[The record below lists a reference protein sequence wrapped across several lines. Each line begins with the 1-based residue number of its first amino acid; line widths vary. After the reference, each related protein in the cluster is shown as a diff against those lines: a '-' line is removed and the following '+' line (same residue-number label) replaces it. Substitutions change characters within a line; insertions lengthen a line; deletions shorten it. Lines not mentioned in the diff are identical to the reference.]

1 LPRLAVQ
8 RRAYGSPHVSV
19 DERLYLDHAA
29 TSPLHPAAA
38 AELAAGASGR
48 LADASGA
55 KARLAAAL
63 GVVPERLVL
72 TEGGSQANAAALR
85 SLAERGRA
93 AGRLHV
99 ISQPS
104 EHPSVLETLA
114 ELESAGCE
122 LEWLSLDAEG
132 RVDPAQLER
141 RLRPET
147 SFVSVMSANHET
159 GTLQP
164 TRALAERCAAAGVPL
179 HSDAVQALRYFR
191 PDQLAGDLLTLGGHK
206 LRGPRGI
213 GALIVGPSAGAY
225 DLELSS
231 GAPSPSRVAA
241 LAAALEAEPPSPA
254 PALAASRDALQ
265 AELVAAIPG
274 LEVNGGHGPG
284 ARLPGHLSL
293 SVPGLSGEA
302 LVLDLDLA
310 GIAASSGAAC
320 SSGTEGP
327 SPVLIAMGRDRSQ
340 ASGSLRLTL
349 GSPLDATERAR
360 VAGALVESVRRLRSL
375 FA

>member
-1 LPRLAVQ
+1 M
-8 RRAYGSPHVSV
+8 S
-19 DERLYLDHAA
+19 ERLYLDHAA

-48 LADASGA
+48 HPAASGA
-55 KARLAAAL
+55 QARLAAAL
-63 GVVPERLVL
+63 RIVPERLVL
-72 TEGGSQANAAALR
+72 TEGGSQANALALR
-85 SLAERGRA
+85 ALAARGRA

-99 ISQPS
+99 ISQRS

-114 ELESAGCE
+114 ELEAEGCE
-122 LEWLSLDAEG
+122 VEWLGLDAEG
-132 RVDPAQLER
+132 LVDPAELQR

-164 TRALAERCAAAGVPL
+164 TERLAELCAAAGVPF
-179 HSDAVQALRYFR
+179 HSDAVQALRYFS
-191 PDQLAGDLLTLGGHK
+191 PDELAGDLLTLGGHK
-206 LRGPRGI
+206 LQGPRGI
-213 GALIVGPSAGAY
+213 GALILSEDAAALAL
-225 DLELSS
+225 DLACR
-231 GAPSPSRVAA
+231 APSPSRVQA
-241 LAAALEAEPPSPA
+241 LAAALEVAPPRAA
-254 PALAASRDALQ
+254 PGLAANRDALQ
-265 AELVAAIPG
+265 AELSAAIPG
-274 LEVNGGHGPG
+274 LEVNGGQEAG

-327 SPVLIAMGRDRSQ
+327 SPVLLAMGRDRAQ

-349 GSPLDATERAR
+349 GRLLSAGERERVVDALA
-360 VAGALVESVRRLRSL
+360 ASVSRLRAL
-375 FA
+375 FD

>member
-1 LPRLAVQ
+1 M
-8 RRAYGSPHVSV
+8 S
-19 DERLYLDHAA
+19 ERLYLDHAA

-38 AELAAGASGR
+38 AELAASASGR
-48 LADASGA
+48 QADARGA

-63 GVVPERLVL
+63 GIVPERLVL
-72 TEGGSQANAAALR
+72 TEGGSQANALALR
-85 SLAERGRA
+85 ALAERGRTQ
-93 AGRLHV
+93 GRLHV

-114 ELESAGCE
+114 ELEGAGCE
-122 LEWLSLDAEG
+122 LEWLGLDSEG
-132 RVDPAQLER
+132 CVDPAELAR

-164 TRALAERCAAAGVPL
+164 TRRLAELCAAAQVPF
-179 HSDAVQALRYFR
+179 HSDAVQALRYF
-191 PDQLAGDLLTLGGHK
+191 PPSELAGDLLTLGGHK

-213 GALIVGPSAGAY
+213 GALLLGSETYG
-225 DLELSS
+225 LELAAT
-231 GAPSPSRVAA
+231 APSPSRVQA
-241 LAAALEAEPPSPA
+241 LATALEAQPPAQA
-254 PALAASRDALQ
+254 PDLAASRDALQ
-265 AELVAAIPG
+265 AELAAAIPG
-274 LEVNGGHGPG
+274 LEVNGGQGPG
-284 ARLPGHLSL
+284 ARLAGHLSL

-327 SPVLIAMGRDRSQ
+327 SPVLIAMGRDRAQ

-349 GSPLDATERAR
+349 GRPLDPAERAR
-360 VAGALVESVRRLRSL
+360 VVQALSASVQRLRALS
-375 FA
+375 A